1 MAAGRG
7 QFFQSFLKG
16 LERKPGKPAPDRR
29 QPGPGRGKLA
39 TEGCLTAGKRSE
51 TRRKAVLAPR
61 LRRTKSRLPFEILT
75 KILSYLDAP
84 SLFCVSH
91 VSKLFYQLAN
101 DEVIWHKIYLSEF
114 GKNQMWLSKL
124 VDDTAHRVKQVETE
138 NQRSFGQWKKMY
150 FKTLAGQEV
159 NKWRRQLRDI
169 SPYTGLPTQTEWV
182 LRNLNVS
189 WELMVCDRFGRKV
202 TLEQTRVYYFET
214 SVIVCW
220 SNSSLPRHHH
230 TTRIQLHGVR
240 KGTLGNPRANWP
252 NWHSLMLKSDLSTHP
267 FYLIGKDRLIK
278 LVFLSPGFII
288 GISRGRDTLAFIMV
302 CLHFHRLVEKSLLG
316 SPVCPYSE
324 PIDRPLADHS
334 DPEYGLHGYTLH
346 FVLHNTGTQIMS
358 GYFPQLSCRA
368 VQIRNGLVE
377 LKVINRTNVCQHRT
391 LSGNIKMP
399 WKTEELKGSVENC
412 CVMSLTL
419 LDEFQTPFWCVSA
432 PVSTTVAKKCLSFDY
447 SGKHFLIEYRDEDGH
462 VKMML
467 VWLEEERQFFLIS
480 FTIYLSV
487 NKVNKHFSTNY

>member
-1 MAAGRG
+1 CTPMKTSIRPTILSVAAYWLLSL
-7 QFFQSFLKG
+7 F
-16 LERKPGKPAPDRR
+16 
-29 QPGPGRGKLA
+29 
-39 TEGCLTAGKRSE
+39 
-51 TRRKAVLAPR
+51 
-61 LRRTKSRLPFEILT
+61 RLPFEILT

-240 KGTLGNPRANWP
+240 KGTP

-316 SPVCPYSE
+316 SP
-324 PIDRPLADHS
+324 
-334 DPEYGLHGYTLH
+334 
-346 FVLHNTGTQIMS
+346 
-358 GYFPQLSCRA
+358 
-368 VQIRNGLVE
+368 
-377 LKVINRTNVCQHRT
+377 
-391 LSGNIKMP
+391 
-399 WKTEELKGSVENC
+399 NC

-487 NKVNKHFSTNY
+487 NKVNKHFNLWTLI